1 MADKNSSDTN
11 TVQDAYRTAK
21 DAVSSAA
28 DQVRATAPGA
38 YDTGARA
45 ARYVS
50 DTASDHPISL
60 MLATAALAYLAGYVS
75 NSGSGKSNWQKRGSA
90 MSDRVRSA
98 APSMSDAASNA
109 GDYVTR
115 NMREYPLSGI
125 LSAAAVGC
133 ALTYFLK
140 K

>member
-1 MADKNSSDTN
+1 MADKGSSDTS
-11 TVQDAYRTAK
+11 TVQGAYRTAK

-28 DQVRATAPGA
+28 EQIRATAPDA

-45 ARYVS
+45 ARYVGN
-50 DTASDHPISL
+50 TASEHPISL

-75 NSGSGKSNWQKRGSA
+75 NTGSGQSSWQKRGSA

-98 APSMSDAASNA
+98 APSVSDAASNA

-115 NMREYPLSGI
+115 NVREYPLSGI